1 MKAEL
6 DALAKGEYSDPHH
19 LLGGHPYHRGDKKG
33 VVIRAFHPEASM
45 ATLLI
50 EGQSLDMPRIHPGG
64 IFEIRLKGR
73 DLAFSLSFPF
83 LLPGW
88 EPLGES

>member
-6 DALAKGEYSDPHH
+6 DALVKGEYSDPHH
-19 LLGGHPYHRGDKKG
+19 LLGGHPYHQGDKKG
-33 VVIRAFHPEASM
+33 VVIRAFHPDASI

-64 IFEIRLKGR
+64 IFEIRLNGETWPIPYR
-73 DLAFSLSFPF
+73 FRFSFP
-83 LLPGW
+83 GW
-88 EPLGES
+88 KPLGD